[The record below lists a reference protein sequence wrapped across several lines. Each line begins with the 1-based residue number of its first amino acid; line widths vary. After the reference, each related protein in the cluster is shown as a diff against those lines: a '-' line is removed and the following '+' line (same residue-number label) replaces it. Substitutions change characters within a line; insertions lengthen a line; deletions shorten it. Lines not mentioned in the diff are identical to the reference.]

1 MEEQAGV
8 RPTEFAEKLSTWDA
22 AVVLICRPDHSAQGL
37 YAKTAPKPAK
47 WVRKPFGVSCD
58 HSQAV

>member
-1 MEEQAGV
+1 MRQ
-8 RPTEFAEKLSTWDA
+8 PTEFEELSTGDA

-37 YAKTAPKPAK
+37 YPKTAPKPAK
-47 WVRKPFGVSCD
+47 WVRKPFGVSRD